1 MAITAAQVKELREM
15 TGSGM
20 MDCKKALT
28 ATDGDIEKAI
38 EWLREKG
45 LATAQKKASRIAAEG
60 ISMASISEDGKK
72 AVVVEVNSETDFVA
86 QNEKFRSYVKQVAD
100 QALDTTAKTL
110 EEFMAQPS
118 KADPS
123 KTVEEANA
131 AQIAVI
137 GENLKIR
144 RFQQIREDDG
154 ILGAYTHQ
162 NGKIVTIV
170 DSVTD
175 VVNDEIREMGKNIA
189 MQVTSMRPQ
198 YTSESEV
205 SQEFKDHEIEILTK
219 QVQEDP
225 KMAGKPEKVVLGAV
239 QGRLKKEL
247 KEICLLDQIYVKAED
262 GKQSVAQY
270 VQQVAKAAGANAS
283 VKGFIRYETG
293 EGLEKKQEDFAAE
306 VAAQMAGN

>member
-1 MAITAAQVKELREM
+1 MAITASQVKELREM

-28 ATDGDIEKAI
+28 ATEGDIEKAI

-45 LATAQKKASRIAAEG
+45 LATAQKKAGRIAAEG
-60 ISMASISEDGKK
+60 ISMALVSDDAKK

-86 QNEKFRSYVKQVAD
+86 QNEKFQNYVKQVAE
-100 QALDTTAKTL
+100 QALNTTAGSL
-110 EEFMAQPS
+110 EEFMAEKS
-118 KADPS
+118 IADPS
-123 KTVEEANA
+123 KTVEEALA

-144 RFQQIREDDG
+144 RFQQISEENG
-154 ILGAYTHQ
+154 VLVAYTHQ

-170 DSVTD
+170 DVVTD
-175 VVNDEIREMGKNIA
+175 VDNDQIREMGKNVA

-198 YTSESEV
+198 YTSEDEV
-205 SQEFKDHEIEILTK
+205 SQEFKDKEIEILTK

-270 VQQVAKAAGANAS
+270 VQQVAKAAGANACI
-283 VKGFIRYETG
+283 KGFIRFETG

-306 VAAQMAGN
+306 VAAQMGL